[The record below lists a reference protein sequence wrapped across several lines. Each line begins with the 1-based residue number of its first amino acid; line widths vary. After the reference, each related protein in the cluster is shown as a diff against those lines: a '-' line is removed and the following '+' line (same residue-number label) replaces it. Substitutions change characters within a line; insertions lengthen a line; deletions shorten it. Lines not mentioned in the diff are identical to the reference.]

1 MCWSL
6 RSGAFLEH
14 HDSSFLEVD
23 RQGNRTDRNPPADLG
38 CPEAPPPPP
47 PLQWATGGPGHLRRE
62 DTLSLCRVERD
73 LEWERVL
80 ICWPIG

>member
-1 MCWSL
+1 MYVFVVSMVLCASVNVCVGPL

-23 RQGNRTDRNPPADLG
+23 QSGPRTDRNPPADSG
-38 CPEAPPPPP
+38 CPEA

-62 DTLSLCRVERD
+62 DTLSLCQCRVR
-73 LEWERVL
+73 
-80 ICWPIG
+80 P